1 MTAVKHP
8 PLFRY
13 IQKLQGERPW
23 GAVLDAGTGVQSIR
37 WITDLDTER
46 WTAVSAAASH
56 AELLRKALNQNQDK
70 AQRKQDQIIIGN
82 WIDGNLLKGEVFDTV
97 IADYL
102 LGAVEGFSPF
112 FQPFLFRRLRP
123 LTGSTLYVK
132 GLEPYVP
139 INRPETKAGQLVW
152 EIGRHRDA
160 CVLLGGDV
168 PYREYPAQWVV
179 DQLKIA
185 GFTVHSV
192 KHFDIRHKARFVNAQ
207 IDLCKPALSRIKDRA
222 LANALSARGEALR
235 AEALAYIEAEGAL
248 GFGRNYVIAAEPK

>member
-1 MTAVKHP
+1 MTKKKHA

-23 GAVLDAGTGVQSIR
+23 GSVLDAGTGVQSLH
-37 WITDLDTER
+37 WISDLPTDR
-46 WTAVSAAASH
+46 WTAISAAASH
-56 AELLRKALNQNQDK
+56 ADPLRKTLGTAIREQDK
-70 AQRKQDQIIIGN
+70 IVIGN
-82 WIDGNLLKGEVFDTV
+82 WIDPNLLKGEIYDTV

-102 LGAVEGFSPF
+102 LGAVEGFSPY

-123 LTGSTLYVK
+123 LTGKTLYIK

-139 INRPETKAGQLVW
+139 INRPDSKAGQFVW
-152 EIGRHRDA
+152 EIGRYRDA
-160 CVLLGGDV
+160 CVLLSGDV

-185 GFTVHSV
+185 SFTVQSV

-207 IDLCKPALSRIKDRA
+207 IDLCKSGLERLADRS
-222 LANALSARGEALR
+222 LAQALSARGETLR
-235 AEALAYIEAEGAL
+235 AEALALVEAEGAL
-248 GFGRNYVIAAEPK
+248 AFGRNYVITAEPSSAPV

>member
-1 MTAVKHP
+1 MTAKKHP

-13 IQKLQGERPW
+13 IQKLHGSKPW
-23 GAVLDAGTGVQSIR
+23 GSVLDAGTGVQSLR
-37 WITDLDTER
+37 WMADIGTES

-56 AELLRKALNQNQDK
+56 AAPLRKALGK
-70 AQRKQDQIIIGN
+70 AIRKQDRIIIGN
-82 WIDGNLLKGEVFDTV
+82 WIDASLLKGEIFDTV

-102 LGAVEGFSPF
+102 LGAVEGFSPY

-123 LTGSTLYVK
+123 LTGQTLYVK

-139 INRPETKAGQLVW
+139 INRPETKAGQLIW
-152 EIGRHRDA
+152 KIGRHRDA
-160 CVLLGGDV
+160 CVLLDGDV

-185 GFTVHSV
+185 GFTVQSV

-207 IDLCKPALSRIKDRA
+207 IDMCQPRLEALQDRDLAEA
-222 LANALSARGEALR
+222 LKARGEVLR
-235 AEALAYIEAEGAL
+235 TEALAHIEAEGAL
-248 GFGRNYVIAAEPK
+248 SFGKNYVIAAEPR

>member
-1 MTAVKHP
+1 MNAKKHP

-13 IQKLQGERPW
+13 IQTLHGRQPW
-23 GAVLDAGTGVQSIR
+23 GSVLDAGTGLQSIH
-37 WITDLDTER
+37 WMADLETES
-46 WTAVSAAASH
+46 WTAVSAAPSH
-56 AELLRKALNQNQDK
+56 AEPLRKALGSKIRDQDK
-70 AQRKQDQIIIGN
+70 IVIGN

-102 LGAVEGFSPF
+102 LGAIEGFSPF

-123 LTGSTLYVK
+123 LTGKTLYVK

-139 INRPETKAGQLVW
+139 INRPETKAGQLIW

-185 GFTVHSV
+185 GFSVQNV

-207 IDLCKPALSRIKDRA
+207 IDLCLPGLERLPDRDLAQALK
-222 LANALSARGEALR
+222 ARGEALR
-235 AEALAYIEAEGAL
+235 AEALAFIEAEGAL
-248 GFGRNYVIAAEPK
+248 GFGQNYVIAAEVG

>member
-1 MTAVKHP
+1 MTPKKHA

-13 IQKLQGERPW
+13 IQKIHGDRPW
-23 GAVLDAGTGVQSIR
+23 GSVLDAGTGVQSLR
-37 WITDLDTER
+37 WIADLPTES
-46 WTAVSAAASH
+46 WTAISAAPSH
-56 AELLRKALNQNQDK
+56 AAPLRKAIGT
-70 AQRKQDQIIIGN
+70 AQREKDRILIGN
-82 WIDGNLLKGEVFDTV
+82 WIDPNLLKGEVFDTV
-97 IADYL
+97 VADYL

-123 LTGSTLYVK
+123 LTSKGLYIK

-139 INRPETKAGQLVW
+139 INRPETKAGQLIW

-160 CVLLGGDV
+160 CVLLSGDV

-185 GFTVHSV
+185 GFSVKSV

-207 IDLCKPALSRIKDRA
+207 IDICKKCLEALEDRA
-222 LANALSARGEALR
+222 LAETLDARGEALR
-235 AEALAYIEAEGAL
+235 AKALAHIETAGAL
-248 GFGRNYVIAAEPK
+248 GFGRNYVIAGEPV

>member
-1 MTAVKHP
+1 MTAKKHP

-13 IQKLQGERPW
+13 IQKLHGSKPW
-23 GAVLDAGTGVQSIR
+23 GSVLDAGTGVQSLR
-37 WITDLDTER
+37 WMADIGTES

-56 AELLRKALNQNQDK
+56 AAPLRKALGK
-70 AQRKQDQIIIGN
+70 AIRKQDRIIIGN
-82 WIDGNLLKGEVFDTV
+82 WIDASLLKGEIFDTV

-102 LGAVEGFSPF
+102 LGAVEGFSPY

-123 LTGSTLYVK
+123 LTGKTLYVK

-139 INRPETKAGQLVW
+139 INRPETKAGQLIW

-160 CVLLGGDV
+160 CILLGGDV

-185 GFTVHSV
+185 GFAVQSV
-192 KHFDIRHKARFVNAQ
+192 KHFGIRHKARFVNAQ
-207 IDLCKPALSRIKDRA
+207 IDLCMPGLERIEDRNLAQALKP
-222 LANALSARGEALR
+222 RGEALR
-235 AEALAYIEAEGAL
+235 GEALVHIEAEGAL
-248 GFGRNYVIAAEPK
+248 GFGRNYVIAAEVG